1 MMGRLARA
9 ALFMF
14 VFIAFVLALIALVI
28 AANARSE
35 VRALRAALEELKRTG
50 AVRPGPQR
58 TPAPAPVP
66 MQVDTEPA
74 PSPAVAPEV
83 QPVAAAIATPPPI
96 PIYEPPVAA
105 AYAAVPPPPPPPRAT
120 PPPSPARPASAGIDW
135 ESLVGIKLFGWIAGI
150 ALVLAAVF
158 LFKYSVDHGWLRPAI
173 RAGFG
178 FAFGIGLLVICELRV
193 ARNYK
198 LTANAMLGAGIA
210 ILYATLFALY
220 GRWHLWPA
228 TAAFFG
234 MLLVTAA
241 AVYLSTRR
249 DSIFIALLGLL
260 GGFATPA
267 LLSSGENRPIA
278 LFSYLLLLN
287 GGISWIAF
295 RKRWPLLTALSVILT
310 VIYQWAWV
318 QKFLDS
324 GQLPLAAAIFIVFAL
339 MAAIVMWQQG
349 ESDSRQ
355 RLFRMVGAAGAVL
368 PLLFAFFTAIVPE
381 YGARFHVLFGFLFL
395 LAAGLSA
402 IAMWRGPRWMHA
414 LGALATLLTF
424 FIWLTVSYTSQS
436 WPWSLVWLA
445 AFILLFLLVGLR
457 IESIGLYAGPA
468 LFFVFIGLAA
478 REPYRF
484 TLPGAMLALLV
495 VLAVFA
501 WRLQKWGVVPIALGL
516 SSVAT
521 LVLVHSGG
529 VRWSV
534 FVSIQST
541 LFVALFAVAWIARQH
556 WLTLAVFPF
565 AIATVIVAGGKFGD
579 AEALAM
585 GAILYALFVIY
596 PASLRRRLAD
606 NVLPHLATVTASAGF
621 FLLAYMLRK
630 PLGFAGWIGLV
641 PVVEAV
647 LLFVLLVLLLRLP
660 ANELRY
666 GILANAILGLL
677 TFAVGVQL
685 EGGWLAV
692 GWAILAVAVAWLFT
706 RLQRSLLLYW
716 TTGLAVLVLLRLASD
731 PHFPGY
737 VPTYLFCAAATFVI
751 TWLVVPK
758 LRPVPAAIAT
768 IELFMLLNVAID
780 KYYELRPA
788 SSLAEDLTY
797 TVGWA
802 LFAIAMLVAG
812 IILESRAARIAALG
826 LLVVTV
832 LKCFLHDL
840 GELGGLYRVASLFGL
855 AVSLVLV
862 GLVLQK
868 FVIMKRVK
876 PASET
881 SPSPT
886 GTT

>member
-1 MMGRLARA
+1 MVA
-9 ALFMF
+9 F
-14 VFIAFVLALIALVI
+14 VAFVLALIALVI

-35 VRALRAALEELKRTG
+35 VRALRAALEELKRAG
-50 AVRPGPQR
+50 VAPPVRR
-58 TPAPAPVP
+58 STPVP
-66 MQVDTEPA
+66 PPPVSEPA
-74 PSPAVAPEV
+74 THTATASAGEPVVS
-83 QPVAAAIATPPPI
+83 PVAASIATTPPI
-96 PIYEPPVAA
+96 PIYQPPVAA
-105 AYAAVPPPPPPPRAT
+105 ARESGPPPPPPPRAT
-120 PPPSPARPASAGIDW
+120 PQPAAPRPASTGIDW

-158 LFKYSVDHGWLRPAI
+158 LFKYSVDHGWLRPAV

-178 FAFGIGLLVICELRV
+178 FAFGIGLLVVCELRV

-295 RKRWPLLTALSVILT
+295 RKRWPLLTGLSVILT

-324 GQLPLAAAIFIVFAL
+324 GQLPLAAAIFMVFAL
-339 MAAIVMWQQG
+339 MAAILMWQQG
-349 ESDSRQ
+349 EGDARQ
-355 RLFRMVGAAGAVL
+355 NLFRLIGAAGAVL

-402 IAMWRGPRWMHA
+402 IAMWRGPRWMHS

-445 AFILLFLLVGLR
+445 AFILLILLVALR
-457 IESIGLYAGPA
+457 IDTIGLYAAPL

-484 TLPGAMLALLV
+484 ALPGAMLALLV

-501 WRLQKWGVVPIALGL
+501 WRLQKWGLVPIALGF
-516 SSVAT
+516 SSVAM
-521 LVLVHSGG
+521 LVLVHPGG
-529 VRWSV
+529 VPWSI
-534 FVSIQST
+534 FVSIQT
-541 LFVALFAVAWIARQH
+541 ILFVALFAVAWFARQQ

-565 AIATVIVAGGKFGD
+565 AIAAVIMAGEFGD
-579 AEALAM
+579 AQAFAM

-596 PASLRRRLAD
+596 PASLGQRVAED
-606 NVLPHLATVTASAGF
+606 VLPHLATVTASAGF

-641 PVVEAV
+641 PVAEAV
-647 LLFVLLVLLLRLP
+647 VLFVLLVLLLRLP

-666 GILANAILGLL
+666 GIVANGILGLL
-677 TFAVGVQL
+677 AFAVGVQL
-685 EGGWLAV
+685 EGGWLAA

-716 TTGLAVLVLLRLASD
+716 TTGLSVLVLLRLASD
-731 PHFPGY
+731 LHFPGY
-737 VPTYLFCAAATFVI
+737 VPTYLFCGAATFVI
-751 TWLVVPK
+751 AWLVVPR
-758 LRPVPAAIAT
+758 LRPIPAGIAT
-768 IELFMLLNVAID
+768 IELFMLMNVAID